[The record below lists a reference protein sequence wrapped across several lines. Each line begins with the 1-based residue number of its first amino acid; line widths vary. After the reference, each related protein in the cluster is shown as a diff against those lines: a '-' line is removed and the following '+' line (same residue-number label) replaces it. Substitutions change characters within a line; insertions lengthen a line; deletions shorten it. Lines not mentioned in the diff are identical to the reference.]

1 MESETAN
8 DIFSD
13 VYSDEWQADFRKKE
27 ELLSKH
33 FSKITP
39 EEYYRQIFGSVESPS
54 KLLLQEPGQCKNVKN
69 FKQAEEYLAEHEH
82 VSLYLQSFFKN
93 SLPKIALIDKCFG
106 IVVELDNVRSARLPD
121 LITKISSIDLKPSML
136 VSSGNGIHLYYLF
149 SEPFDFFSF
158 TSTICMLGYI
168 KREDVFEVVKQVY
181 NKLSDLYVDEGIGYK
196 VDRMHLSQPIR
207 MCGSTTKN
215 VNFRTVGYRVSNER
229 RSLEEYAE
237 LLGVELFDDELAKL
251 IDQYLHKDTGEL
263 PEDVIKELE
272 PEAEESTGQSNKF
285 NIFDDIDT
293 TFFEFYKDNKSEV
306 RARWLEYAKQLGDE
320 DRPKAATVPV
330 GKKKYPT
337 KEPNYSNYLKTL
349 LKVMYGASVGN
360 RQKLMTIFCS
370 RAAMYRVP
378 EDRMKKDARTIRD
391 FWNNRW
397 PKQLFKEREL
407 ECAFKGRKYWY
418 SNETIWMQTGVD
430 LSIENKR
437 EAKKAVKEQKRSGMQ
452 KCAVEFIQANR
463 DCSYSDITEYLASSG
478 HKVSLSM
485 VKRDAVI
492 KAEKERE

>member
-1 MESETAN
+1 VV
-8 DIFSD
+8 I
-13 VYSDEWQADFRKKE
+13 
-27 ELLSKH
+27 
-33 FSKITP
+33 
-39 EEYYRQIFGSVESPS
+39 
-54 KLLLQEPGQCKNVKN
+54 
-69 FKQAEEYLAEHEH
+69 
-82 VSLYLQSFFKN
+82 
-93 SLPKIALIDKCFG
+93 PKIALIDKCFG

-121 LITKISSIDLKPSML
+121 LITKISSIDLKPNML

-320 DRPKAATVPV
+320 DRPKAATVPI

-418 SNETIWMQTGVD
+418 SNETIWKQTGVD